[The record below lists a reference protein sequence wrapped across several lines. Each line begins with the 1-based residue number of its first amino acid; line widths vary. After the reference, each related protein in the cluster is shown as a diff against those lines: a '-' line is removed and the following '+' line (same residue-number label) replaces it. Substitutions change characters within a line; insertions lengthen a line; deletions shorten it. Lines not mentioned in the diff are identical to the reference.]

1 MYIANMLIECLTYCV
16 MGKVVCFDERYG
28 LPNAVYI
35 LIKKSFEHKEKNF
48 CCHVPNDTILYS
60 LI

>member
-16 MGKVVCFDERYG
+16 MGKVVCFDWRYG

-35 LIKKSFEHKEKNF
+35 RIKKSFEHKEKNF
-48 CCHVPNDTILYS
+48 SILLS
-60 LI
+60 RTK